1 MEIAGGTKIF
11 SSPEGKHGLYYTSFY
26 GDGDS
31 KAYPAVKGIYGQS
44 KPIKKFKCVGNC
56 QKSLIS
62 RLRNLKNKNTVG
74 LGRKEKLTKID
85 TVQNYFGIALR
96 SKVGNLVAMKSARM
110 AWMYHIKILP
120 QNLKIHGVSIKM
132 INRTT
137 PTTTN
142 QRMINPLM

>member
-62 RLRNLKNKNTVG
+62 RLRNLKKINTVG

-85 TVQNYFGIALR
+85 TVENYFGIALR

-110 AWMYHIKILP
+110 AWMYHICGYQDTSPKSEDTWCQY
-120 QNLKIHGVSIKM
+120 QNDKQD
-132 INRTT
+132 N
-137 PTTTN
+137 TN
-142 QRMINPLM
+142 YYKSKDD